1 MLSLSANELLDV
13 WDQGQGRP
21 QTERAL
27 LLLEAV
33 CREADWGEISR
44 WSIGRRDGLLLTLRE
59 HLFGIPIQSVM
70 ACPLCGE
77 RLELDFTTT
86 DIRAAALEAPL
97 LSVSL
102 DGYEA
107 AIRLLDTSDLWA
119 AGAAGDVA
127 AIARRLLRSCVV
139 RAEYEAEAVDSED
152 LPDTVV
158 AEINRRLAEADPQAD
173 TQIALTC
180 PACGHA
186 WTALLDIGAFLWAEV
201 ETWAARTLHGVH
213 RLAAAYGWREAD
225 ILALSP
231 RRRQFYLDLVGE

>member
-1 MLSLSANELLDV
+1 
-13 WDQGQGRP
+13 
-21 QTERAL
+21 
-27 LLLEAV
+27 
-33 CREADWGEISR
+33 
-44 WSIGRRDGLLLTLRE
+44 
-59 HLFGIPIQSVM
+59 M

-86 DIRAAALEAPL
+86 DIRAAAPEAPL

-107 AIRLLDTSDLWA
+107 AIRLPDTSDLWA

-139 RAEYEAEAVDSED
+139 RAEYEAEVVECED

-213 RLAAAYGWREAD
+213 RLAAAYGWRGGHPGIVPPAAAV
-225 ILALSP
+225 LP
-231 RRRQFYLDLVGE
+231 